1 MRCKFTAFFGISNIC
16 GQKKDRKTKNRGRNA
31 KNVYLRRNATENMT
45 AMKRLFKDLT
55 ILTIIGLASVNA
67 SAQKTDEDHSFE
79 IAKNLEIFHE
89 IVSELDRY
97 YVDTISPAK
106 TIETGIQA
114 MLRGIDP
121 YTEYFPEKDMK
132 DLKMIT
138 TGKYAGIG
146 AVIRQY
152 NGREYIYIDE
162 PYEGMPAARYGIKGG
177 DEILRID
184 GESMKGKPSSY
195 VSDHLRGEADTKLT
209 VTVRRKGVA
218 DSLDID
224 VVRSVISLPAV
235 PYYGMWKGYGYI
247 LLEQFTENCS
257 RSVMQALVE
266 LKEQGAKGIILDLR
280 GNGGGLL
287 QEAVEIVGLFVPKG
301 TKLVETRGKIPQA
314 VSTYVTQRNPIDENI
329 PLVVMTDEQSASAS
343 EIVAGSLQD
352 LDRAVIV
359 GTRTFGKGLVQTT
372 RMLPFNGTL
381 KVTTAKYYIPSGR
394 CIQEIDYSKRN
405 DKGQAQHIPDSLT
418 KVFHTAAGR
427 PVRDGGGIRPDVV
440 CKPDTMPDILYSL
453 SQNVVLFD
461 FVNDWCSKHKEIA
474 SAADFSLTDQDYID
488 FKEFVC
494 NSDFKYE
501 SNSGKALESLK
512 KIAQR
517 EGLADKAQDE
527 FKSLES
533 KLQYDLRNDLDVFRK
548 DLERLI
554 AMEIVV
560 RYYYQRGAVILN
572 MKSDKFLDETVS
584 LLGDRKRYDS
594 ILAGPETKQ

>member
-1 MRCKFTAFFGISNIC
+1 
-16 GQKKDRKTKNRGRNA
+16 
-31 KNVYLRRNATENMT
+31 
-45 AMKRLFKDLT
+45 MKRFLKGVALFA
-55 ILTIIGLASVNA
+55 IIGFAPAGVN
-67 SAQKTDEDHSFE
+67 AQKTEDHNFE

-89 IVSELDRY
+89 IVSELDRF

-106 TIETGIQA
+106 TIEKGIQA
-114 MLRGIDP
+114 MLSSIDP
-121 YTEYFPEKDMK
+121 YTEYFPENDMK
-132 DLKMIT
+132 ELKMIT

-146 AVIRQY
+146 AIIRQY
-152 NGREYIYIDE
+152 TGRDYIYIDE
-162 PYEGMPAARYGIKGG
+162 PYEGMPAAKSGLKAG
-177 DEILRID
+177 DEILSIN

-195 VSDHLRGEADTKLT
+195 VSDHLRGEADSKLT
-209 VTVRRKGVA
+209 VTIRRPGVK
-218 DSLDID
+218 DSINVDII
-224 VVRSVISLPAV
+224 RSVIALPAV
-235 PYYGMWKGYGYI
+235 PYYGMHQGYGYI

-257 RSVMQALVE
+257 KSVMKALVE

-287 QEAVEIVGLFVPKG
+287 QEAVDIVGLFVPKG
-301 TKLVETRGKIPQA
+301 TKLVETRGKVPQA
-314 VSTYVTQRNPIDENI
+314 ASTYVTQRNPIDENI
-329 PLVVMTDEQSASAS
+329 PLVVLTDEQSASAS
-343 EIVAGSLQD
+343 EIVSGSLQD
-352 LDRAVIV
+352 MDRAVIV
-359 GTRTFGKGLVQTT
+359 GVRTFGKGLVQST

-418 KVFHTAAGR
+418 KVFYTAAGR
-427 PVRDGGGIRPDVV
+427 PVRDGGGIRPDVQ
-440 CKPDTMPDILYSL
+440 CKQDTMPDILYYIA
-453 SQNVVLFD
+453 QNVVLFD
-461 FVNDWCSKHKEIA
+461 FVNDWCTKHETIA
-474 SAADFSLTDQDYID
+474 PADEFTLTDDDYNA

-501 SNSGKALESLK
+501 SNSGKALASLI

-548 DLERLI
+548 DLERVI
-554 AMEIVV
+554 SMEIVV
-560 RYYYQRGAVILN
+560 RYYYQRGAVLLN
-572 MKSDKFLDETVS
+572 MKSDKFLDEAVS

-594 ILAGPETKQ
+594 ILASPK

>member
-1 MRCKFTAFFGISNIC
+1 
-16 GQKKDRKTKNRGRNA
+16 
-31 KNVYLRRNATENMT
+31 
-45 AMKRLFKDLT
+45 MKRFVKGVALLI
-55 ILTIIGLASVNA
+55 ILGLAPAVLNA
-67 SAQKTDEDHSFE
+67 QNTDDHNFE

-89 IVSELDRY
+89 IVNELDRF
-97 YVDTISPAK
+97 YVDTLNPSK

-114 MLRGIDP
+114 MLSRVDP
-121 YTEYFPEKDMK
+121 YTEYYPEKDMN
-132 DLKMIT
+132 DLKMMT

-152 NGREYIYIDE
+152 TGRDYIYIDE
-162 PYEGMPAARYGIKGG
+162 PYEGMPAAKYGLKAG
-177 DEILRID
+177 DEILRIN
-184 GESMKGKPSSY
+184 GESMKGKASSY
-195 VSDHLRGEADTKLT
+195 VSDHLRGDAGTELT
-209 VTVRRKGVA
+209 VTVRRPGGQ
-218 DSLDID
+218 DSIDVD
-224 VVRSVISLPAV
+224 VVRSVIALPAV
-235 PYYGMWKGYGYI
+235 PYYGMWQGYGYI

-257 RSVMQALVE
+257 KSVMSALVE
-266 LKEQGAKGIILDLR
+266 LKEKGAKGIILDLR

-287 QEAVEIVGLFVPKG
+287 QEAVDIVGLFVPKG

-314 VSTYVTQRNPIDENI
+314 ASTYVTQRNPVDENI
-329 PLVVMTDEQSASAS
+329 PLVVLTDDQSASAS

-372 RMLPFNGTL
+372 RVLPFNGTL

-405 DKGQAQHIPDSLT
+405 ENGQAQHIPDSLT
-418 KVFHTAAGR
+418 NVFYTAAGR
-427 PVRDGGGIRPDVV
+427 PVRDGGGIRPDVE
-440 CKPDTMPDILYSL
+440 CKQDTLPDILYYIA
-453 SQNVVLFD
+453 QNVVLFD
-461 FVNDWCSKHKEIA
+461 FVNDWCTRHETIA
-474 SAADFSLTDQDYID
+474 PAQEFSLTDDDYNA
-488 FKEFVC
+488 FKEFVS

-527 FKSLES
+527 FKSLED
-533 KLQYDLRNDLDVFRK
+533 KLQYDLKNDLDVFRK
-548 DLERLI
+548 DLERVI

-560 RYYYQRGAVILN
+560 RYYYQRGVVMLN
-572 MKSDKFLDETVS
+572 IKSDKILKEAVD

-594 ILAGPETKQ
+594 ILSGPDK

>member
-1 MRCKFTAFFGISNIC
+1 MN
-16 GQKKDRKTKNRGRNA
+16 
-31 KNVYLRRNATENMT
+31 
-45 AMKRLFKDLT
+45 RLFKGIALFA
-55 ILTIIGLASVNA
+55 ILGLAPA
-67 SAQKTDEDHSFE
+67 GTWAQKTEDHNFE

-89 IVSELDRY
+89 IVSELDRF

-106 TIETGIQA
+106 TIEKGIQS
-114 MLRGIDP
+114 MLSSIDP

-152 NGREYIYIDE
+152 TGRDYIYIDE
-162 PYEGMPAARYGIKGG
+162 PYEGMPAARYGLKAG
-177 DEILRID
+177 DEILSIN
-184 GESMKGKPSSY
+184 GESMKGKASSY
-195 VSDHLRGEADTKLT
+195 VSDHLRGEADSKLT
-209 VTVRRKGVA
+209 VTVRRPGVQ
-218 DSLDID
+218 DSISVDII
-224 VVRSVISLPAV
+224 RSVIALPAV
-235 PYYGMWKGYGYI
+235 PYYGMHKGYGYI

-257 RSVMQALVE
+257 KSVMQALVE
-266 LKEQGAKGIILDLR
+266 LKEKGAKGIILDLR

-287 QEAVEIVGLFVPKG
+287 NEAVDIVGLFVPKG

-314 VSTYVTQRNPIDENI
+314 ASTYYTQRNPIDENI
-329 PLVVMTDEQSASAS
+329 PLVVLTDDQSASAS

-359 GTRTFGKGLVQTT
+359 GVRTFGKGLVQTT

-381 KVTTAKYYIPSGR
+381 KVTTSKYYIPSGR

-418 KVFHTAAGR
+418 KVFYTAAGR
-427 PVRDGGGIRPDVV
+427 PVRDGGGIRPDVQ
-440 CKPDTMPDILYSL
+440 CKQDTMPDILYYIA
-453 SQNVVLFD
+453 QNVVLFD
-461 FVNDWCSKHKEIA
+461 FVNEWCTRHETISPA
-474 SAADFSLTDQDYID
+474 QDFILTDEDYNA

-501 SNSGKALESLK
+501 SNSGKALASLI
-512 KIAQR
+512 KIAER

-533 KLQYDLRNDLDVFRK
+533 KLQYDLRSDLDVFRS
-548 DLERLI
+548 DLERVI
-554 AMEIVV
+554 AMEIVL
-560 RYYYQRGAVILN
+560 RYYYQRGVVMYN
-572 MKSDKFLDETVS
+572 MKSDKFLEEAVN

-594 ILAGPETKQ
+594 ILASPQ

>member
-1 MRCKFTAFFGISNIC
+1 MN
-16 GQKKDRKTKNRGRNA
+16 
-31 KNVYLRRNATENMT
+31 
-45 AMKRLFKDLT
+45 RLFKGIALFA
-55 ILTIIGLASVNA
+55 ILGVVPALS
-67 SAQKTDEDHSFE
+67 SAQKTEDHNFE

-89 IVSELDRY
+89 IVSELDRF
-97 YVDTISPAK
+97 YVDTISPTK
-106 TIETGIQA
+106 TIEKGIQS
-114 MLRGIDP
+114 MLNGIDP
-121 YTEYFPEKDMK
+121 YTEYYPEKDMK

-152 NGREYIYIDE
+152 TGRDYIYIDE
-162 PYEGMPAARYGIKGG
+162 PYEGMPAARYGLKAG
-177 DEILRID
+177 DEILSIN
-184 GESMKGKPSSY
+184 GESMKGKASSY
-195 VSDHLRGEADTKLT
+195 VSDHLRGEADSKLT
-209 VTVRRKGVA
+209 VTVRRPGVP
-218 DSLDID
+218 DSLSID
-224 VVRSVISLPAV
+224 VIRSVIALPAV
-235 PYYGMWKGYGYI
+235 PYYGMYKGYGYI

-257 RSVMQALVE
+257 KSVMKALVE

-287 QEAVEIVGLFVPKG
+287 NEAVEIVGLFVPKG
-301 TKLVETRGKIPQA
+301 TKLVETRGKVPQA
-314 VSTYVTQRNPIDENI
+314 ASTYVTQRNPIDENI
-329 PLVVMTDEQSASAS
+329 PLVVLTDDQSASAS

-359 GTRTFGKGLVQTT
+359 GVRTFGKGLVQTT

-418 KVFHTAAGR
+418 KVFYTAAGR
-427 PVRDGGGIRPDVV
+427 PVRDGGGIRPDVQ
-440 CKPDTMPDILYSL
+440 CKQDTMPDILYYL

-461 FVNDWCSKHKEIA
+461 YVNDWCSRHETIDP
-474 SAADFSLTDQDYID
+474 ADKFSLSDEDYNG

-494 NSDFKYE
+494 KSDFKYE

-512 KIAQR
+512 KIAER

-533 KLQYDLRNDLDVFRK
+533 KLQYDLRSDLDVFRK
-548 DLERLI
+548 DLERVI
-554 AMEIVV
+554 AMEILV
-560 RYYYQRGAVILN
+560 RYYYQRGVVMYN
-572 MKSDKFLDETVS
+572 MRSDKFLDEAVS

-594 ILAGPETKQ
+594 ILASPQ

>member
-1 MRCKFTAFFGISNIC
+1 
-16 GQKKDRKTKNRGRNA
+16 
-31 KNVYLRRNATENMT
+31 
-45 AMKRLFKDLT
+45 MKRIIKGIALFT
-55 ILTIIGLASVNA
+55 ILGLATVRL
-67 SAQKTDEDHSFE
+67 SAQNTEDHNFE

-89 IVSELDRY
+89 IVSELDRF
-97 YVDTISPAK
+97 YVDTINPTK
-106 TIETGIQA
+106 TIEAGIQA

-121 YTEYFPEKDMK
+121 YTEYYPEKDMQ

-152 NGREYIYIDE
+152 TGRDYIYIDE
-162 PYEGMPAARYGIKGG
+162 PYEGMPAARYGLKAG
-177 DEILRID
+177 DEILSIN
-184 GESMKGKPSSY
+184 GESMKGKASSY
-195 VSDHLRGEADTKLT
+195 VSDHLRGEADSKLT
-209 VTVRRKGVA
+209 VTVRRPGVP

-224 VVRSVISLPAV
+224 LVRSVIALPAV
-235 PYYGMWKGYGYI
+235 PYYGMYKGYGYI

-257 RSVMQALVE
+257 KSVMKALVE

-287 QEAVEIVGLFVPKG
+287 NEAVDIVGLFVPKG
-301 TKLVETRGKIPQA
+301 TKLVETRGKVPQA
-314 VSTYVTQRNPIDENI
+314 ATTYYTQRNPIDENI
-329 PLVVMTDEQSASAS
+329 PLVVLTDDQSASAS

-359 GTRTFGKGLVQTT
+359 GVRTFGKGLVQST

-418 KVFHTAAGR
+418 KVFHTASGR

-440 CKPDTMPDILYSL
+440 CKQDTMPDILYYIA
-453 SQNVVLFD
+453 QNVVLFD
-461 FVNDWCSKHKEIA
+461 FVNEWCSKHESIA
-474 SAADFSLTDQDYID
+474 PADQFSLTDDDYNA
-488 FKEFVC
+488 FKDFVC
-494 NSDFKYE
+494 NSDFKFE
-501 SNSGKALESLK
+501 SNSGKALESLI
-512 KIAQR
+512 KIAKR

-533 KLQYDLRNDLDVFRK
+533 KLQYDLKNDLDVFRT
-548 DLERLI
+548 DLERVI

-560 RYYYQRGAVILN
+560 RYYLWVVA
-572 MKSDKFLDETVS
+572 S
-584 LLGDRKRYDS
+584 LQNPLWSCTIYVVLVNVCVDT
-594 ILAGPETKQ
+594 L

>member
-1 MRCKFTAFFGISNIC
+1 
-16 GQKKDRKTKNRGRNA
+16 
-31 KNVYLRRNATENMT
+31 
-45 AMKRLFKDLT
+45 MKRLFKGIALFT
-55 ILTIIGLASVNA
+55 ILGLGSTVLM
-67 SAQKTDEDHSFE
+67 AQKTEDHNFE

-114 MLRGIDP
+114 MLSGIDP

-152 NGREYIYIDE
+152 TGRDYIYIDE
-162 PYEGMPAARYGIKGG
+162 PYEGMPAARYGLKAG
-177 DEILRID
+177 DEILSID
-184 GESMKGKPSSY
+184 GESMKGKASSY
-195 VSDHLRGEADTKLT
+195 VSNHLRGEADSKLT
-209 VTVRRKGVA
+209 VTVRRPGVP
-218 DSLDID
+218 DSLSID
-224 VVRSVISLPAV
+224 VIRSVISLPAV
-235 PYYGMWKGYGYI
+235 SYYGMWQGYGYI
-247 LLEQFTENCS
+247 MLEQFTENCS
-257 RSVMQALVE
+257 RSVMQAVVE
-266 LKEQGAKGIILDLR
+266 LKDQGAKGLILDLR

-329 PLVVMTDEQSASAS
+329 PLVVMTDGQSASAS

-418 KVFHTAAGR
+418 NVFHTAAGR
-427 PVRDGGGIRPDVV
+427 PVRDGGGIRPDVE
-440 CKPDTMPDILYSL
+440 CKPDTMPDILYYIA
-453 SQNVVLFD
+453 QNVVLFD
-461 FVNDWCSKHKEIA
+461 FVNDWCSKHETIA
-474 SAADFSLTDQDYID
+474 GADKFTLSDDDYNA
-488 FKEFVC
+488 FKDFVC
-494 NSDFKYE
+494 NSEFKYE
-501 SNSGKALESLK
+501 SNSGKALTSLI

-517 EGLADKAQDE
+517 EGLADKAQEE
-527 FKSLES
+527 FKALES
-533 KLQYDLRNDLDVFRK
+533 KLQYDLKNDLDVFRS
-548 DLERLI
+548 DLERVI
-554 AMEIVV
+554 AMEIVA
-560 RYYYQRGAVILN
+560 RYYYQRGAIVLN
-572 MKSDKFLDETVS
+572 LKTDKFLDEAVG

-594 ILAGPETKQ
+594 ILASPK

>member
-1 MRCKFTAFFGISNIC
+1 
-16 GQKKDRKTKNRGRNA
+16 
-31 KNVYLRRNATENMT
+31 
-45 AMKRLFKDLT
+45 MKRFFKGVALLA
-55 ILTIIGLASVNA
+55 IMGLVSARVN
-67 SAQKTDEDHSFE
+67 AQKTEDHNFE
-79 IAKNLEIFHE
+79 IAKNLEVFHE

-97 YVDTISPAK
+97 YVDTISPTK

-121 YTEYFPEKDMK
+121 YTEYYPEKDMN

-152 NGREYIYIDE
+152 TGRDYIYIDE
-162 PYEGMPAARYGIKGG
+162 PYEGMPAARYGLKAG
-177 DEILRID
+177 DEILSIN
-184 GESMKGKPSSY
+184 GESMKGKASAY
-195 VSDHLRGEADTKLT
+195 VSDHLRGEADSKLT
-209 VTVRRKGVA
+209 VTVRHPGVA

-224 VVRSVISLPAV
+224 IIRSVIALPAV
-235 PYYGMWKGYGYI
+235 PYYGMYKGYGYI
-247 LLEQFTENCS
+247 LLEQFTEKCS
-257 RSVMQALVE
+257 RSVMQAVVE

-287 QEAVEIVGLFVPKG
+287 NEAVEIVGLFVPKG

-314 VSTYVTQRNPIDENI
+314 ASTYVTQRNPIDENI
-329 PLVVMTDEQSASAS
+329 PLVVMTDDQSASAS

-418 KVFHTAAGR
+418 KVFYTAAGR
-427 PVRDGGGIRPDVV
+427 PVRDGGGIRPDVA
-440 CKPDTMPDILYSL
+440 CKPDTMPDILYYI

-461 FVNDWCSKHKEIA
+461 FVNDWCTHHETIA
-474 SAADFSLTDQDYID
+474 PADKFTLSDEDYNA

-533 KLQYDLRNDLDVFRK
+533 KLQYDLRNDLDVFRS
-548 DLERLI
+548 DLERVI
-554 AMEIVV
+554 AMEIVM
-560 RYYYQRGAVILN
+560 RYYYQRGMVMLN
-572 MKSDKFLDETVS
+572 MKSDKFLDEAVR
-584 LLGDRKRYDS
+584 LIGDSKRYND
-594 ILAGPETKQ
+594 ILAGPQ

>member
-1 MRCKFTAFFGISNIC
+1 MNRIIKGVTLFAIFGLVTVC
-16 GQKKDRKTKNRGRNA
+16 
-31 KNVYLRRNATENMT
+31 
-45 AMKRLFKDLT
+45 
-55 ILTIIGLASVNA
+55 A
-67 SAQKTDEDHSFE
+67 SAQKTDDHNFQV
-79 IAKNLEIFHE
+79 AKNLEIFHE
-89 IVSELDRY
+89 IVSELDRF
-97 YVDTISPAK
+97 YVDTINPSK

-114 MLRGIDP
+114 MLHGIDP
-121 YTEYFPEKDMK
+121 YTEYYPENDMNE
-132 DLKMIT
+132 LKMMT

-146 AVIRQY
+146 AIIRQY
-152 NGREYIYIDE
+152 PNRDYICIEE
-162 PYEGMPAARYGIKGG
+162 PYEGMPAARYGIKAG
-177 DEILRID
+177 DQILRIN
-184 GESMKGKPSSY
+184 GESMKGKASSY
-195 VSDHLRGEADTKLT
+195 VSDHLRGEADSKLT
-209 VTVRRKGVA
+209 VTVRRPGVE
-218 DSLDID
+218 DSIDIEII
-224 VVRSVISLPAV
+224 RSVIALPAV
-235 PYYGMWKGYGYI
+235 PYYSMHKGYGYI
-247 LLEQFTENCS
+247 LLDQFTENCS
-257 RSVMQALVE
+257 RSVMEALVE
-266 LKEQGAKGIILDLR
+266 LKEKGAKGIILDLR

-287 QEAVEIVGLFVPKG
+287 QEAVDIVGLFVPKG

-314 VSTYVTQRNPIDENI
+314 ASTYVTQRNPIDEKI

-418 KVFHTAAGR
+418 KVFYTAAGR

-440 CKPDTMPDILYSL
+440 CKPDTMPDILYYI

-461 FVNDWCSKHKEIA
+461 FINEWCSKHETIA
-474 SAADFSLTDQDYID
+474 PAQDFSLTDQDYND

-501 SNSGKALESLK
+501 SNSGKALESLI

-548 DLERLI
+548 DLEKVI

-560 RYYYQRGAVILN
+560 RYYYQRGVVALN
-572 MKSDKFLDETVS
+572 IRSDKFLDEAVN
-584 LLGDRKRYDS
+584 LLGDRKRYDA
-594 ILAGPETKQ
+594 ILATPQ

>member
-1 MRCKFTAFFGISNIC
+1 
-16 GQKKDRKTKNRGRNA
+16 
-31 KNVYLRRNATENMT
+31 
-45 AMKRLFKDLT
+45 MKRIIKGIALFA
-55 ILTIIGLASVNA
+55 ILGFAPVVS
-67 SAQKTDEDHSFE
+67 SAQKTEDHSFE

-89 IVSELDRY
+89 VVSELDRY

-106 TIETGIQA
+106 TIEAGIQA

-121 YTEYFPEKDMK
+121 YTEYYPEKDMK

-146 AVIRQY
+146 AIIRQY
-152 NGREYIYIDE
+152 TGRDYIYIDE
-162 PYEGMPAARYGIKGG
+162 PYEGMPAARYGLKAG
-177 DEILRID
+177 DEVLSID
-184 GESMKGKPSSY
+184 GESMKGKASSY
-195 VSDHLRGEADTKLT
+195 VSDHLRGEADSKLT
-209 VTVRRKGVA
+209 VTVRRPGVK
-218 DSLDID
+218 DSLSIEL
-224 VVRSVISLPAV
+224 VRSVIALPAV
-235 PYYGMWKGYGYI
+235 PYYGMHQGYGYI
-247 LLEQFTENCS
+247 LLDQFTENCS
-257 RSVMQALVE
+257 KSVMQAVVE
-266 LKEQGAKGIILDLR
+266 LKEKGAKGIILDLR

-287 QEAVEIVGLFVPKG
+287 QEAVDIVGLFVPKG
-301 TKLVETRGKIPQA
+301 TKLVETRGKVPQA
-314 VSTYVTQRNPIDENI
+314 ASTYFTQRNPIDEKI

-352 LDRAVIV
+352 LDRAVVV

-418 KVFHTAAGR
+418 TVFHTAAGR
-427 PVRDGGGIRPDVV
+427 PVRDGGGIRPDVEI
-440 CKPDTMPDILYSL
+440 KPDTMPDILYYI

-461 FVNDWCSKHKEIA
+461 FVNEWCTGHETIA
-474 SAADFSLTDQDYID
+474 PAADFKLTDDDYNA

-512 KIAQR
+512 KIAQK

-533 KLQYDLRNDLDVFRK
+533 KLQYDLKNDLDVFRE

-554 AMEIVV
+554 ALEIVV
-560 RYYYQRGAVILN
+560 RYYYQRGAVMMNL
-572 MKSDKFLDETVS
+572 KKDKCLAEVVE
-584 LLGDRKRYDS
+584 LLGDSKRYSS
-594 ILAGPETKQ
+594 ILSSPE

>member
-1 MRCKFTAFFGISNIC
+1 
-16 GQKKDRKTKNRGRNA
+16 
-31 KNVYLRRNATENMT
+31 
-45 AMKRLFKDLT
+45 MKRIIKGITLFT
-55 ILTIIGLASVNA
+55 ILGLATVRL
-67 SAQKTDEDHSFE
+67 SAQNTEDHNFE

-89 IVSELDRY
+89 IVSELDRF
-97 YVDTISPAK
+97 YVDTINPTK
-106 TIETGIQA
+106 TIEAGIQA

-121 YTEYFPEKDMK
+121 YTEYYPEKDMQ

-152 NGREYIYIDE
+152 TGRDYIYIDE
-162 PYEGMPAARYGIKGG
+162 PYEGMPAARYGLKAG
-177 DEILRID
+177 DEILSIN
-184 GESMKGKPSSY
+184 GESMKGKASSY
-195 VSDHLRGEADTKLT
+195 VSDHLRGEADSKLT
-209 VTVRRKGVA
+209 VTVRRPGVP

-224 VVRSVISLPAV
+224 LVRSVIALPAV
-235 PYYGMWKGYGYI
+235 PYYGMYKGYGYI

-257 RSVMQALVE
+257 KSVMKALVE

-287 QEAVEIVGLFVPKG
+287 NEAVDIVGLFVPKG
-301 TKLVETRGKIPQA
+301 TKLVETRGKVPQA
-314 VSTYVTQRNPIDENI
+314 ATTYYTQRNPIDENI
-329 PLVVMTDEQSASAS
+329 PLVVLTDDQSASAS

-359 GTRTFGKGLVQTT
+359 GVRTFGKGLVQST

-418 KVFHTAAGR
+418 KVFHTASGR

-440 CKPDTMPDILYSL
+440 CKQDTMPDILYYIA
-453 SQNVVLFD
+453 QNVVLFD
-461 FVNDWCSKHKEIA
+461 FVNEWCSKHESIA
-474 SAADFSLTDQDYID
+474 PADQFSLTDDDYNA
-488 FKEFVC
+488 FKDFVC
-494 NSDFKYE
+494 NSDFKFE
-501 SNSGKALESLK
+501 SNSGKALESLI
-512 KIAQR
+512 KIAKR

-533 KLQYDLRNDLDVFRK
+533 KLQYDLKNDLDVFRA
-548 DLERLI
+548 DLERVI

-560 RYYYQRGAVILN
+560 RYYYQRGAVIIN
-572 MKSDKFLDETVS
+572 MKSDKFLDEAVL

-594 ILAGPETKQ
+594 ILAGPES

>member
-1 MRCKFTAFFGISNIC
+1 
-16 GQKKDRKTKNRGRNA
+16 
-31 KNVYLRRNATENMT
+31 
-45 AMKRLFKDLT
+45 MKRLIKGIALFA
-55 ILTIIGLASVNA
+55 ILGLAPALSW
-67 SAQKTDEDHSFE
+67 AQKTEDHNFE
-79 IAKNLEIFHE
+79 IAKNLEIFHD
-89 IVSELDRY
+89 IVSELDRF
-97 YVDTISPAK
+97 YVDTINPTK

-121 YTEYFPEKDMK
+121 YTEYFPEEDMK

-152 NGREYIYIDE
+152 TGRDYIYIDE
-162 PYEGMPAARYGIKGG
+162 PYEGMPAARYGLKAG
-177 DEILRID
+177 DEILSIN

-195 VSDHLRGEADTKLT
+195 VSDHLRGVADSKLT
-209 VTVRRKGVA
+209 VTVRRPGVK
-218 DSLDID
+218 DSISVDII
-224 VVRSVISLPAV
+224 RSVIALPAV
-235 PYYGMWKGYGYI
+235 PYYGMHKGYGYI
-247 LLEQFTENCS
+247 LLDQFTENCS
-257 RSVMQALVE
+257 KSVMKALVE

-287 QEAVEIVGLFVPKG
+287 NEAVEIVGLFVPKG
-301 TKLVETRGKIPQA
+301 TKLVETRGKIPQSA
-314 VSTYVTQRNPIDENI
+314 STYVTQRNPIDENI
-329 PLVVMTDEQSASAS
+329 PLVVLTDDQSASAS

-359 GTRTFGKGLVQTT
+359 GTRTFGKGLVQST

-418 KVFHTAAGR
+418 TVFYTAAGR
-427 PVRDGGGIRPDVV
+427 PVRDGGGIRPDVE
-440 CKPDTMPDILYSL
+440 CRPDTMPDILYYI

-461 FVNDWCSKHKEIA
+461 FVNDWCTRHETIA
-474 SAADFSLTDQDYID
+474 PAQDFILTDEDYNG

-494 NSDFKYE
+494 KSDFKYE

-512 KIAQR
+512 KIAER

-533 KLQYDLRNDLDVFRK
+533 KLQYDLKNDLDVFRK
-548 DLERLI
+548 DLERVI

-560 RYYYQRGAVILN
+560 RYYYQRGAVMLN
-572 MKSDKFLDETVS
+572 MKSDKFLDEAVS

-594 ILAGPETKQ
+594 ILASPQ